1 MHARRF
7 ACMLLGMWLGCSG
20 LMTWVTLESFKP
32 APHVIEARDPHLN
45 GRQPAT
51 APESVQKVLAY
62 GVRQQVG
69 SWLEGWGSGEIA
81 IGAFFFFYLLFGTR
95 EGKLTLGLS
104 LIPLAAAAVQ
114 RVLITPQLIYLGGKS
129 EVAPEL
135 GPVRVGFILVEAIVL
150 CSGAIL
156 AALLIGRQHGRE
168 GLTLEQ
174 VGAIRKRG

>member
-1 MHARRF
+1 MHVRRF

-20 LMTWVTLESFKP
+20 LITWITLDSFQA
-32 APHVIEARDPHLN
+32 APHVIEAYPPLN
-45 GRQPAT
+45 GRLPAM

-69 SWLEGWGSGEIA
+69 WWLEGWGNGEIA
-81 IGAFFFFYLLFGTR
+81 IGVFFFFYLLLGTR

-114 RVLITPQLIYLGGKS
+114 RGLITPQLIYLGGKADF
-129 EVAPEL
+129 APEL
-135 GPVRVGFILVEAIVL
+135 GPVRLGLILVEAIEL

-156 AALLIGRQHGRE
+156 ALLLIGRQHRRE
-168 GLTLEQ
+168 GLTLEA
-174 VGAIRKRG
+174 VEAIKKRR